1 MGRKLLTVLL
11 LALLIGTFLRIEP
24 ASAATAWVGESSG
37 TTNDLQAVRA
47 LSSDVAIAV
56 GVNGLI
62 KKTTNKGYTWLTK
75 PSGTTNRLEGI

>member
-1 MGRKLLTVLL
+1 MGKRLLIALL
-11 LALLIGTFLRIEP
+11 LGLLIGGFLQIP
-24 ASAATAWVGESSG
+24 SASAATAWVYESST

-56 GVNGLI
+56 GANGII

-75 PSGTTNRLEGI
+75 TSGTTNKLEDI